1 MFNIKKKL
9 QNAWYEGRKE
19 GRKGENGNS
28 GIKFWVTIGGRSDR
42 SISSPATPRCNLRG
56 SLLHSACIRGHHPD
70 TRFPI
75 IIVFKSGIVG
85 HASSP
90 IYFVVGRARSR
101 EGVSRK
107 SVTVP
112 CADRFRHL
120 LRGSNHD
127 RVIIFLDFDWNTW
140 RDRRSRT
147 LLSLSLV
154 WFSFALGFIDDSRF
168 DPISGCF

>member
-1 MFNIKKKL
+1 M
-9 QNAWYEGRKE
+9 
-19 GRKGENGNS
+19 
-28 GIKFWVTIGGRSDR
+28 
-42 SISSPATPRCNLRG
+42 
-56 SLLHSACIRGHHPD
+56 HSACIRGHHPD

-147 LLSLSLV
+147 LLFLSLSCDFLSLWDLLTIRGLIRFLV
-154 WFSFALGFIDDSRF
+154 ASRMMEMIGIF
-168 DPISGCF
+168 RYDVCLETGILLSLLLLLELETE

>member
-1 MFNIKKKL
+1 MRDPFP
-9 QNAWYEGRKE
+9 
-19 GRKGENGNS
+19 
-28 GIKFWVTIGGRSDR
+28 V
-42 SISSPATPRCNLRG
+42 PRHHDAIRG
-56 SLLHSACIRGHHPD
+56 VALHSACIRGHHPD

-75 IIVFKSGIVG
+75 IIVFKSGIVATGIVG

-90 IYFVVGRARSR
+90 IYFVMGRARSR

-140 RDRRSRT
+140 RDGRSRT
-147 LLSLSLV
+147 PLSLSLSLMI
-154 WFSFALGFIDDSRF
+154 FFRFLGFIDDSKF
-168 DPISGCF
+168 DPISGWGSRMMEMIGIFRYDVCLETGILLLLLLLL